1 MEIEQQKRK
10 GKKRKAE
17 ENNNEENGFKTP
29 SKKFKEPVS
38 VFIGGLSFS
47 TDEDGLKKCLE
58 EYEVEVTSV
67 RIISRDGQS
76 KGFGYA
82 DFESKDD
89 AQKLIDLTEQIEL
102 DGRTL
107 RFDVASHRPNSAS
120 AGRGS
125 GRGRG
130 GFGSGGRGGFGS
142 GGRGGRGGR
151 GGGSA
156 GRFDNETPTK
166 LLMVKNLSFHTD
178 NSSLASA
185 FSTANDARVVMD
197 KETRKSRGFAF
208 VEFDDVE
215 TAKKARDEMNG
226 QDLDGRNVNIV
237 FATPRANF
245 GGGGR
250 GRGSSGRGGRGG
262 RGGGRGGRGGAPASN
277 KGTIQRFEGSKLT
290 FDDDSD

>member
-1 MEIEQQKRK
+1 MEIEQQKKK

-17 ENNNEENGFKTP
+17 ENDENGFKTP
-29 SKKFKEPVS
+29 AKKFKEPVS

-58 EYEVEVTSV
+58 DYEVEVTSL
-67 RIISRDGQS
+67 RIINRDGQS

-82 DFESKDD
+82 DFESKED

-107 RFDVASHRPNSAS
+107 RFDVASNRPNSAS
-120 AGRGS
+120 GGRGS

-130 GFGSGGRGGFGS
+130 GFGSGGRGGFRS
-142 GGRGGRGGR
+142 AGRGGRGGR
-151 GGGSA
+151 GSGGA

-166 LLMVKNLSFHTD
+166 LLMVKNLSFDTD

-237 FATPRANF
+237 FATPRESF
-245 GGGGR
+245 SGGGR
-250 GRGSSGRGGRGG
+250 GRGSSGRGG

-290 FDDDSD
+290 FDDSD

>member
-1 MEIEQQKRK
+1 MEIEQQKKK

-17 ENNNEENGFKTP
+17 ENNDESGFKTP
-29 SKKFKEPVS
+29 AKKFKEPVS

-58 EYEVEVTSV
+58 DYEVEVTSL

-82 DFESKDD
+82 DFESKED
-89 AQKLIDLTEQIEL
+89 AQKLIDLTEQIQL

-107 RFDVASHRPNSAS
+107 RFDVASNRPNSAS
-120 AGRGS
+120 GGRGS

-130 GFGSGGRGGFGS
+130 GFGSGGRGGFRS
-142 GGRGGRGGR
+142 AGRGGRGGR
-151 GGGSA
+151 GGGGA

-166 LLMVKNLSFHTD
+166 LLMVKNLSFDTD

-215 TAKKARDEMNG
+215 TAKKARDEMNR
-226 QDLDGRNVNIV
+226 QDLDGRNVIIV
-237 FATPRANF
+237 FATPRESF
-245 GGGGR
+245 SGGGR
-250 GRGSSGRGGRGG
+250 GRGSSGRGG

-290 FDDDSD
+290 FDDSD